1 MSNLKVSPYD
11 PESDALFLSTGEKAA
26 ITHSLDPEWWVV
38 LSFAAE
44 DAYADIVSLELLDV
58 SAYLPLGKRDYDQR
72 TDTLLLGRNSSACR
86 AVGNND
92 FVVYWA
98 PDPDD
103 PEWMIPVG
111 VELKAASERLGHVR
125 LRN

>member
-26 ITHSLDPEWWVV
+26 IAHSLDPEWWVV

-72 TDTLLLGRNSSACR
+72 TDTLLLGRKQQRVPCSRQQRFC
-86 AVGNND
+86 G
-92 FVVYWA
+92 
-98 PDPDD
+98 
-103 PEWMIPVG
+103 
-111 VELKAASERLGHVR
+111 LLGTR
-125 LRN
+125 PRRP